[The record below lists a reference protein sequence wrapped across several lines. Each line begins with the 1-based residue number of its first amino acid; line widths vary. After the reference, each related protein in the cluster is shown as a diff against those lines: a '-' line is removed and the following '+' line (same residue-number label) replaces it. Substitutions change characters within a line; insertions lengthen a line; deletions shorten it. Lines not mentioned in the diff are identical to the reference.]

1 MVKGK
6 GFKEEIALQ
15 SKKDKRAEYKN
26 STQLEYMKYDL
37 FPTHI
42 LRSKCPSITP
52 EDKQEMMACTDWM
65 IEQKMYTQNEFTPKY
80 QTHVM
85 LFRDDSP
92 AVWLKLREEFYNA
105 CRNYLRLIEGFCQNQ
120 NVVEFTGSGAWAYK
134 GWKSLNKGESNPWHD
149 HNPSFLSGV
158 YYLHDPGDGIDGGT
172 EFHDPR
178 KAEGHGTRM
187 QELSPIEN
195 TWIIFPGWL
204 AHRSRQLPL
213 EEPRYVIAANLYVKV
228 KDGL

>member
-1 MVKGK
+1 MVDPRT
-6 GFKEEIALQ
+6 ETI
-15 SKKDKRAEYKN
+15 
-26 STQLEYMKYDL
+26 TYDL

-42 LRSKCPSITP
+42 VRSKCPSITP
-52 EDKQEMMACTDWM
+52 QDKKDMVDCSDWM
-65 IEQKMYTQNEFTPKY
+65 IEQGMWTDNELTPKY

-85 LFRDDSP
+85 LFRDDAP
-92 AVWLKLREEFYNA
+92 AIWLKLREEFYNA
-105 CRNYLRLIEGFCQNQ
+105 CRNYLETVDSFCRNQ
-120 NVVEFTGSGAWAYK
+120 DELEFTGSGGWVYK

-158 YYLHDPGDGIDGGT
+158 YYLHDPGDGTSGGT

-178 KAEGHGTRM
+178 LAEAQGTRM
-187 QELSPIEN
+187 QEILPMEN

-213 EEPRYVIAANLYVKV
+213 EEPRYVVSGNLYVKV